1 MKDEILELFRLASKF
16 FFKKYKET
24 GGSQSQLAE
33 EFGVTQSYLS
43 SVMNGS
49 RSASFELYNR
59 IAERLYGPLD
69 KFINAGRRIQDG
81 LDPLADEGTDAEDS
95 VEKLIAQLTYY
106 VMDYKRLQKEL
117 SKQKLFYET
126 IIENLQS
133 GVTVTDKNN
142 KVVYINRYM
151 EKMIGLKASKIVG
164 TTPFISN
171 DVFLE
176 LDMSHLNREYQIAL
190 MKLQPV
196 FYEQI
201 PIKSTTGQIFYTSG
215 WLIPLLKEKEFDGMI
230 CTLRDTTPTQN
241 LVDILNESLEEFSDG
256 IAVIQQ
262 DSKSSVPRIYF
273 ANKTFHDIFGLAD
286 VNPRPDSV
294 PFLEMVEMMKRK
306 MKNAPEWE
314 ELENEA
320 LLGTR
325 DEVKCL
331 VRMNS
336 GEEYQW
342 TSKPLI
348 NDQLRHIGR
357 FATVK
362 KAKTKSAGRKK

>member
-69 KFINAGRRIQDG
+69 KFINAGRRIQEG
-81 LDPLADEGTDAEDS
+81 LDPLADEGADAEDS

-133 GVTVTDKNN
+133 GVAVTDKNN
-142 KVVYINRYM
+142 KIIYINRYL
-151 EKMIGLKASKIVG
+151 EKMFGLKASKVVG
-164 TTPFISN
+164 TAPF
-171 DVFLE
+171 VTTE
-176 LDMSHLNREYQIAL
+176 LILDIDMSHLNLEYRKAL
-190 MKLQPV
+190 NKLKPV

-201 PIKSTTGQIFYTSG
+201 PIKTPTDMLFYTSG
-215 WLIPLLKEKEFDGMI
+215 WLIPLLKENEFDGMI
-230 CTLRDTTPTQN
+230 CTMRDITSTQN
-241 LVDILNESLEEFSDG
+241 LADLLTQTLEQYPQGVE
-256 IAVIQQ
+256 VIQQ
-262 DSKSSVPRIYF
+262 DSPDSVPKAYF
-273 ANKTFHDIFGLAD
+273 ANKEFFDIFDLTEID
-286 VNPRPDSV
+286 PSPDSISFFEV
-294 PFLEMVEMMKRK
+294 VAMMKNRI
-306 MKNAPEWE
+306 KNGTEWE
-314 ELENEA
+314 KLENEA
-320 LLGTR
+320 LLNQR
-325 DEVKCL
+325 EEVKCRIEL
-331 VRMNS
+331 NN
-336 GEEYQW
+336 GDEYQW
-342 TSKPLI
+342 MSKPLL

-357 FATVK
+357 FASISKVK
-362 KAKTKSAGRKK
+362 GRSPEKK